1 MSELFQRRDGG
12 EKKVVSSGGYQV
24 EVGMETLASRSMTAG
39 ILNQY
44 FICFAAVSIHW
55 SGCYRALTSPFRA
68 TSSSL
73 NACA

>member
-44 FICFAAVSIHW
+44 FICFAVAAIH
-55 SGCYRALTSPFRA
+55 
-68 TSSSL
+68 
-73 NACA
+73 

>member
-24 EVGMETLASRSMTAG
+24 EVGKTLASRSMTAG

-44 FICFAAVSIHW
+44 FICFAVVAIH
-55 SGCYRALTSPFRA
+55 
-68 TSSSL
+68 
-73 NACA
+73 